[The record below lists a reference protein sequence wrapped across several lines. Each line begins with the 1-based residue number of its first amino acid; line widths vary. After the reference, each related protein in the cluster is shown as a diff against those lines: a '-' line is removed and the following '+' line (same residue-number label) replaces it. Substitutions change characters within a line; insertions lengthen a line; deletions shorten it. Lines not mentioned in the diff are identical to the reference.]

1 MILLYDEHCHICAVF
16 AWILCRSTRHKI
28 SILPLGSD
36 EAKPFE
42 VLIAES
48 GYQPWKSAWMID
60 QNSAFSGIYLILQ
73 AVKGVV
79 RGMGRGRPCNH
90 RINDLYSEATCTVP
104 LPCRGF
110 RGLII
115 RVNYFVLS
123 TRKLR
128 VSTIA

>member
-1 MILLYDEHCHICAVF
+1 
-16 AWILCRSTRHKI
+16 
-28 SILPLGSD
+28 
-36 EAKPFE
+36 
-42 VLIAES
+42 
-48 GYQPWKSAWMID
+48 MID

>member
-16 AWILCRSTRHKI
+16 AWVLCRYTRHTI
-28 SILPLGSD
+28 SILSLGSY
-36 EAKPFE
+36 EAKRFE

-48 GYQPWKSAWMID
+48 GYHPWKSAWLID

-73 AVKGVV
+73 AVKGLV
-79 RGMGRGRPCNH
+79 RGVWRGKTCNH
-90 RINDLYSEATCTVP
+90 RINDLYSKATCTVP
-104 LPCRGF
+104 LPCSGF

-115 RVNYFVLS
+115 RANYFVLS

-128 VSTIA
+128 VRTIA